1 MSRDDR
7 KDLPPLAAGWGN
19 AGEDSRSGPLESTE
33 TPPPAGTEP
42 PPTPPE
48 PGAGPD
54 RGPAPEKAE
63 RRPEFVGT
71 GMFWGLV
78 VGVLLAVF
86 IITFAAQNTRETR
99 IRIIFWEWS
108 SPLFVAILI
117 SLIVGIVLAEAAG
130 LFYRSRRRRRLADK
144 VELQR
149 LRGRR

>member
-1 MSRDDR
+1 MNPDDR
-7 KDLPPLAAGWGN
+7 NALPPLAAGRDR
-19 AGEDSRSGPLESTE
+19 AGEDPGPDAFDDKE
-33 TPPPAGTEP
+33 TPPPGGSGPSA
-42 PPTPPE
+42 TPPE
-48 PGAGPD
+48 PVAGPD
-54 RGPAPEKAE
+54 QGLAPEKAE

-86 IITFAAQNTRETR
+86 IITFAAQNTRDTT
-99 IRIIFWEWS
+99 IRLIVWEWS